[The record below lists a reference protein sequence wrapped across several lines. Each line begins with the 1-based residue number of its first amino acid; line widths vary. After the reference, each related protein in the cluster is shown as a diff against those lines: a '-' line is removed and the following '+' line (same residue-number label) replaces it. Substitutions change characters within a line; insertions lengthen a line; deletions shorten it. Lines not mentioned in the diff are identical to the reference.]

1 MDTFRVQFLSPDN
14 QISFD
19 YVLSLAVRGLDGQ
32 LMILSN
38 HAPYFIYLLPGIVT
52 VKMTNKEE
60 KKIVIDNGILEVVN
74 NRCSVLASQIQVFDH
89 KIHNEQSFKD
99 KRLSVQLSY

>member
-1 MDTFRVQFLSPDN
+1 MNTFRVQFLSPDN
-14 QISFD
+14 QILFD
-19 YVLSLAVRGLDGQ
+19 DVLSLAIYGLDGQ

-52 VKMTNKEE
+52 VKTSNKE
-60 KKIVIDNGILEVVN
+60 KKIVIDNGILEVINNNCSILVN
-74 NRCSVLASQIQVFDH
+74 QVQVFDQR
-89 KIHNEQSFKD
+89 IHNEQSFKD